1 MLEGPSPQSSPRSF
15 LSGRGGK
22 NAPIAAVHSVR
33 AVAAFT
39 LLEVMLAIAIFFM
52 AMFAILGLLT
62 SGVRSAT
69 MLRNNGPTAGMILA
83 QLSATNILEEG
94 SQSGNFRD
102 VPIYQDYNWL
112 AVLREVDTNGLFQV
126 DVVVRDSKNNPYSAM
141 SALLYRPDSEK
152 NNKLGLQRQPG
163 QR

>member
-1 MLEGPSPQSSPRSF
+1 M
-15 LSGRGGK
+15 K
-22 NAPIAAVHSVR
+22 PI
-33 AVAAFT
+33 AAFT

-62 SGVRSAT
+62 SAVRSAS

-83 QLSATNILEEG
+83 QISSTNILTEG
-94 SQSGNFRD
+94 SQSGNFKD
-102 VPIYQDYNWL
+102 VPIYQDYDWL

-126 DVVVRDSKNNPYSAM
+126 DVIVRNSKSTPTSTM
-141 SALLYRPDSEK
+141 SAFLYRPDSEK

>member
-1 MLEGPSPQSSPRSF
+1 MKICLAQNSSPSLRPF
-15 LSGRGGK
+15 LAREEKS
-22 NAPIAAVHSVR
+22 APSTAIQR
-33 AVAAFT
+33 TTPLAAFT
-39 LLEVMLAIAIFFM
+39 LLEVMLAITIFFM

-62 SGVRSAT
+62 SGVRAAS

-83 QLSATNILEEG
+83 QLSATNILVEG

-102 VPIYQDYNWL
+102 VPIYEGYQWAANI
-112 AVLREVDTNGLFQV
+112 REVDTNGLFQA
-126 DVVVRDSKNNPYSAM
+126 DVMIVDSKGNQFSTM

-152 NNKLGLQRQPG
+152 KNMGLQPQPG

>member
-1 MLEGPSPQSSPRSF
+1 MGAPREFGGASGGIASPNYEAAQQRRPTRVVTDQS
-15 LSGRGGK
+15 
-22 NAPIAAVHSVR
+22 
-33 AVAAFT
+33 AFT
-39 LLEVMLAIAIFFM
+39 LLEVMLAVTIFFM

-62 SGVRSAT
+62 SGVRAAS

-94 SQSGNFRD
+94 SKSGNFKD
-102 VPIYQDYNWL
+102 VPIYNNYQWAANL
-112 AVLREVDTNGLFQV
+112 HEVDTNGLFQV
-126 DVVVRDSKNNPYSAM
+126 DVVVTDSKGNPFSTM

-152 NNKLGLQRQPG
+152 NKKLGLQQQPG